1 MKAAV
6 YDAISY
12 YNDDNNA
19 RKKVLKVLGVIPGIY
34 CDAALSRMDKDR
46 IKKADFQAS
55 VESKKRKTKASE
67 RKGFKGQAEE
77 NNAEDYAAGAFY
89 YDLTKTNFQCRFLQS
104 TTLSEKEHFL

>member
-1 MKAAV
+1 
-6 YDAISY
+6 
-12 YNDDNNA
+12 
-19 RKKVLKVLGVIPGIY
+19 
-34 CDAALSRMDKDR
+34 MDKDR

-55 VESKKRKTKASE
+55 VESKKRRKTKASE

-104 TTLSEKEHFL
+104 TTFCQKRNIFSVTSVTSF